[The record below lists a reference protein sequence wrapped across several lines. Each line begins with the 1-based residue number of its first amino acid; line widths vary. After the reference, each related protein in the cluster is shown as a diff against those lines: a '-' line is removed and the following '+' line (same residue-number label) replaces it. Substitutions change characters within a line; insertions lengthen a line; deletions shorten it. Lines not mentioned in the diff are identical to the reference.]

1 MVARHPTGFR
11 IKPAPG
17 CAETKGIG
25 ATMAPEDKGHEVSG
39 LLERLGRRA
48 VRHRWWFISV
58 WVVMAVAIVALAGA
72 LDGQFSDNFR
82 IPDTQ
87 SQQAL
92 DLLERDFPSRAGDNA
107 LVVFQTDAGITELVG
122 RAGDQRERRRARRR
136 SRTSPP

>member
-1 MVARHPTGFR
+1 
-11 IKPAPG
+11 
-17 CAETKGIG
+17 
-25 ATMAPEDKGHEVSG
+25 MASEDKGHEVSG

-48 VRHRWWFISV
+48 VRHRWWFLSV
-58 WVVMAVAIVALAGA
+58 WVVMAVAVVALAGV

-107 LVVFQTDAGITELVG
+107 LVVFQSDAGITSSSAGVCKASSSLRSG
-122 RAGDQRERRRARRR
+122 RG
-136 SRTSPP
+136 SLSVTGPCSSPGC